1 MGGNVEQILLLTS
14 EKGIMRD
21 FQRSAPTPKLLRLVE
36 TEDKLHDA
44 LKLLFDLLEKYGPVW
59 YEKKH
64 HDQALYALN
73 LPIKRKPVSASKS
86 YRDFKQAA

>member
-1 MGGNVEQILLLTS
+1 
-14 EKGIMRD
+14 MRD
-21 FQRSAPTPKLLRLVE
+21 FRRRETDPKLLRLVE
-36 TEDKLHDA
+36 TEYKLHDA
-44 LKLLFDLLEKYGPVW
+44 LKLLFELLEEYGPVW

-64 HDQALYALN
+64 HDQALSALN

>member
-1 MGGNVEQILLLTS
+1 
-14 EKGIMRD
+14 MRD
-21 FQRSAPTPKLLRLVE
+21 FGRRETDPKVSRLVE
-36 TEDKLHDA
+36 TEYRLHDA
-44 LKLLFDLLEKYGPVW
+44 LKSLFELLEKYGPVW

-73 LPIKRKPVSASKS
+73 LPLTRKPAAASKS

>member
-1 MGGNVEQILLLTS
+1 
-14 EKGIMRD
+14 MRD
-21 FQRSAPTPKLLRLVE
+21 FVRKETDPKFLRLVE
-36 TEDKLHDA
+36 TEYKLHAA
-44 LKLLFDLLEKYGPVW
+44 LKLLFELLEKYGPIW

-73 LPIKRKPVSASKS
+73 LPIKRKPVPASKS

>member
-1 MGGNVEQILLLTS
+1 
-14 EKGIMRD
+14 MRD
-21 FQRSAPTPKLLRLVE
+21 FVQKEAATKHLRLVE
-36 TEDKLHDA
+36 TEYKLHDA
-44 LKLLFDLLEKYGPVW
+44 LKSLFELLEKYGPVW

-73 LPIKRKPVSASKS
+73 LPIKRKPISASKS

>member
-1 MGGNVEQILLLTS
+1 
-14 EKGIMRD
+14 MRNTVRQETD
-21 FQRSAPTPKLLRLVE
+21 PKFPRVAE
-36 TEDKLHDA
+36 TEYRLHDA

-64 HDQALYALN
+64 HDQAEYALN
-73 LPIKRKPVSASKS
+73 LPMMRKPISAARS

>member
-1 MGGNVEQILLLTS
+1 
-14 EKGIMRD
+14 MRD
-21 FQRSAPTPKLLRLVE
+21 FVQKETNPKLLRLVE
-36 TEDKLHDA
+36 TEHKLHDA
-44 LKLLFDLLEKYGPVW
+44 LKLLFELLEKYGPVW

-73 LPIKRKPVSASKS
+73 LSVKRKPVSASKG

>member
-1 MGGNVEQILLLTS
+1 
-14 EKGIMRD
+14 MRD
-21 FQRSAPTPKLLRLVE
+21 FGRRETAPKHLRVVG
-36 TEDKLHDA
+36 TEYKLHDA
-44 LKLLFDLLEKYGPVW
+44 LKLLFELLEKYGPVW

-73 LPIKRKPVSASKS
+73 LTEKRKPVPASKS